1 MAEGDWPQSKGVAIL
16 SFQSLREA
24 ELWKDSVPEIRQQ
37 DWLDGVDM
45 IIAPVR
51 SMPRTITRVLYFIIG
66 VLQVD
71 AENLRVV
78 ATSRKETQI
87 SRD

>member
-24 ELWKDSVPEIRQQ
+24 ELWKDSVPEIRQP

-51 SMPRTITRVLYFIIG
+51 SMPRRYRHTHSSPGR
-66 VLQVD
+66 
-71 AENLRVV
+71 AEMWGAIKWL
-78 ATSRKETQI
+78 K
-87 SRD
+87 